1 MSDAIQR
8 KRRQM
13 SIWVRITDFVSAT
26 AIPAFSAVIEA
37 VRTLFEGDPETRRRV
52 AFSVAM
58 IALSAK
64 MAKADG
70 VVVQSEVDAFKEI
83 FDIPDEH
90 ADQVSMLYNLAK
102 QDVAGFDSYA
112 AQLANLCGSQEGE
125 NCPILR
131 DIIDGLF
138 HIAKADN
145 LIHSN
150 ELAFLQEV
158 AAIFSISD
166 AEFDRILSRHVDKGA
181 SDPYRILGLKHG
193 VEYSDAR
200 AVYMDLVREHHPDN
214 FLARGLP
221 MEFMKISTDRMAA
234 INDAWHSV
242 EADLKRL

>member
-13 SIWVRITDFVSAT
+13 SIWIRITDFVSDT
-26 AIPAFSAVIEA
+26 AFTAFSAVIEA
-37 VRTLFEGDPETRRRV
+37 VRTLFEGDPDTRRRV

-70 VVVQSEVDAFKEI
+70 VVLQSEVDAFKEI

-90 ADQVSMLYNLAK
+90 ADKVAMLYNLAK

-112 AQLANLCGSQEGE
+112 AQLANLCGSPERE

-131 DIIDGLF
+131 DIVDGLF

-158 AAIFSISD
+158 AAIFKISD

-181 SDPYRILGLKHG
+181 RDPYRILGLAPD
-193 VEYSDAR
+193 VAYSDAR
-200 AVYMDLVREHHPDN
+200 ATYMELVREHHPDN
-214 FLARGLP
+214 FIARGLP
-221 MEFMKISTDRMAA
+221 MEFVKISTDRMAA
-234 INDAWHSV
+234 INDAWKSV
-242 EADLKRL
+242 ESDLKRA